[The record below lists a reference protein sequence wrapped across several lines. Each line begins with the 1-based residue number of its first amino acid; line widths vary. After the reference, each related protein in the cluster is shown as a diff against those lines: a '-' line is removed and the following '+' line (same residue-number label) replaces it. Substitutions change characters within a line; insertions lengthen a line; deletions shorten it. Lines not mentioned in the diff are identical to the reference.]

1 MNSYQTPI
9 RISAFSLF
17 AFTVALIFHPYDLL
31 GLIFLVG
38 IIPSLFFLGYFAGCD
53 RTMEKYLSNP
63 IYIAELK
70 SSKPRLVAYQEWEKE
85 HSFDWFT
92 SSSSKK

>member
-1 MNSYQTPI
+1 MNSYQLPI

-31 GLIFLVG
+31 GLFFLIA
-38 IIPSLFFLGYFAGCD
+38 IIPSLFFFGYFAGCD
-53 RTMEKYLSNP
+53 RLQEKYHSNP

-70 SSKPRLVAYQEWEKE
+70 SSKPRLVSYQQWEKE
-85 HSFDWFT
+85 HSFDWFN
-92 SSSSKK
+92 SNSPKK